1 MQITVYSGFSKR
13 INSTKRPAT
22 GGVTKDVYLKDGC
35 DYKNPIFTLRTL
47 DLTIN
52 YVQAFGNYYWAE
64 CKNLDGHNTEIH
76 CHIDRAATYKT
87 NIGSYTGLIEYCSAS
102 TDVTITDPRNAPT
115 GLVEFSITNA
125 PFTSD
130 PFSSTGCYIL
140 TVLNDKA
147 NGECG
152 CTTYYALLPAQ
163 LEDLSHE
170 LYDTSWWTQTIDQ
183 FQGVHDSLVSCIWI
197 PIDITKIS
205 GSSEKIA
212 IGSDIMSS
220 AMGKK
225 ISNRLLFRGTGS
237 VAINY
242 SANSGTA
249 GPGMTYLE
257 RSPYCTGV
265 LYLPF
270 VGYVPLSTDV
280 AAYTKNITI
289 HCIIDI
295 ITGDV
300 AYQLDYGGYAIESY
314 SGSIAT
320 KMPISSATYDGV
332 GVAGGLLTSIGGA
345 VGTLASAVTG
355 NIPGMLGSA
364 GVAIGGATSAVVKSI
379 ELHTQINGSNSS
391 AIGANLGTNPYIIMM
406 QSTPENTSLLSY
418 QAEHGMPYFKVATVS
433 SCGGYVKCHDASVSI
448 PGDGEDQSTVNALMN
463 SGFYYE

>member
-1 MQITVYSGFSKR
+1 MLQIKTYSGFSKR
-13 INSTKRPAT
+13 FNSTKRPT
-22 GGVTKDVYLKDGC
+22 GGTTKTVELKNETNI
-35 DYKNPIFTLRTL
+35 KSPTFILNTL
-47 DLTIN
+47 DFSIN
-52 YVQAFGNYYWAE
+52 YVEAFGNYYY
-64 CKNLDGHNTEIH
+64 CDVKNLDGHRCELICTM
-76 CHIDRAATYKT
+76 DRPATFKGQM
-87 NIGSYTGLIEYCSAS
+87 GSYTGLIDYCSAS
-102 TDVTITDPRNAPT
+102 SDVTITDPRNAPT
-115 GLVEFSITNA
+115 GLVDFSITNA

-170 LYDTSWWTQTIDQ
+170 LYDTSWWHQTMDQ
-183 FQGVHDSLVSCIWI
+183 FQGVHDGLVSCIWI

-205 GSSEKIA
+205 GSSEAIA
-212 IGSDIMSS
+212 IGSDVMNTAS
-220 AMGKK
+220 GKK
-225 ISNRLLFRGTGS
+225 ITNRLLFRGTGS
-237 VAINY
+237 VTINY
-242 SANSGTA
+242 STNSGTA
-249 GPGMTYLE
+249 GSGMTYLE

-314 SGSIAT
+314 SGSLAT

-345 VGTLASAVTG
+345 IGTLASAATG
-355 NIPGMLGSA
+355 NIPAMLGSA
-364 GVAIGGATSAVVKSI
+364 GVALGGATSAVVKSI

-418 QAEHGMPYFKVATVS
+418 QAEQGMPYFKVGTVS
-433 SCGGYVKCHDASVSI
+433 ALGPYVKTNNASVSI
-448 PGDGEDQSTVNALMN
+448 PGDGEEQTTINAMMN
-463 SGFYYE
+463 AGFYYE

>member
-1 MQITVYSGFSKR
+1 ML
-13 INSTKRPAT
+13 
-22 GGVTKDVYLKDGC
+22 LKDGA
-35 DYKNPIFTLRTL
+35 DDHAPVFTLNTL
-47 DLTIN
+47 DMSIN
-52 YVQAFGNYYWAE
+52 YVEAFGNYYWAE
-64 CKNLDGHNTEIH
+64 VKNLDGHRSEIK
-76 CHIDRAATYKT
+76 CRLDRMATFRGQ
-87 NIGSYTGLIEYCSAS
+87 IGAYTGLIDYCSAS

-115 GLVEFSITNA
+115 GLVDFTITNA

-147 NGECG
+147 NGACG

-212 IGSDIMSS
+212 IGSDVMTS
-220 AMGKK
+220 ASGKK
-225 ISNRLLFRGTGS
+225 ITNRLLFRGTGS

-242 SANSGTA
+242 SAGSGSA

-270 VGYVPLSTDV
+270 VGYVNLSTDV

-320 KMPISSATYDGV
+320 KMPISAATYDGV

-355 NIPGMLGSA
+355 NIPAMLGSA
-364 GVAIGGATSAVVKSI
+364 GVALGGATSAVVKSI

-418 QAEHGMPYFKVATVS
+418 QAEQGMPYFKVGTVS
-433 SCGGYVKCHDASVSI
+433 ALGPFVKTNNASVSI
-448 PGDGEDQSTVNALMN
+448 PGNGEDQSAVNAIMN
-463 SGFYYE
+463 GGFYFE